1 MKLADANSYE
11 SPGKFT
17 NFGQVQGP
25 GTHVKI
31 LGRLTQKWILEAE
44 KKNSL
49 HDDSPLPET

>member
-44 KKNSL
+44 KKKFFA
-49 HDDSPLPET
+49 